1 MLYTNGTLTLDLYPE
16 RRAVVAIGFGRFGAA
31 CPAALSAPKSCVG
44 LCFLALVTFA
54 LKENEDDFEG
64 A

>member
-1 MLYTNGTLTLDLYPE
+1 MDLYPE

-54 LKENEDDFEG
+54 LKGNEDDFEG